1 MGKDLYYLY
10 PRSAKP
16 VFDQV
21 DEALGISLKDIIFE
35 GQQDKLKLTENA
47 QPAILTTSM
56 AILRVLQIEFG
67 FDISK
72 ACNHA
77 LGHSVGEYTV
87 LVATESMTLN
97 DAARLV
103 RVRGEAMTNA
113 ALDKQTTMS
122 ALVVRKD
129 KLKELLTAV
138 EEMKEELPKGEEV
151 AVANINSVR
160 IAEDDPSFFC
170 V

>member
-1 MGKDLYYLY
+1 
-10 PRSAKP
+10 
-16 VFDQV
+16 
-21 DEALGISLKDIIFE
+21 
-35 GQQDKLKLTENA
+35 
-47 QPAILTTSM
+47 
-56 AILRVLQIEFG
+56 
-67 FDISK
+67 
-72 ACNHA
+72 
-77 LGHSVGEYTV
+77 
-87 LVATESMTLN
+87 
-97 DAARLV
+97 
-103 RVRGEAMTNA
+103 
-113 ALDKQTTMS
+113 MS